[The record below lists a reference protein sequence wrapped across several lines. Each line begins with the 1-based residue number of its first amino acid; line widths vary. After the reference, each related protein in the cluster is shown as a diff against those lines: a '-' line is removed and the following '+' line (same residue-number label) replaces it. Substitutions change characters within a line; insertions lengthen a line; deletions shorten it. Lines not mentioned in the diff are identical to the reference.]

1 MSETPSER
9 DYVLA
14 CKELREAKQRIR
26 ELEAQLAEAQQ
37 TALTQSILARG
48 LRMEFNDAQ
57 AALAKDD
64 DLQHQTNMA
73 VIELRNE
80 LARVQAIVTCA
91 AEDLEARASLEGE
104 HTACAM
110 MCIAK
115 VLTAALAVL
124 GEKT

>member
-1 MSETPSER
+1 MMSDEIPQDKAAEVQSYWER
-9 DYVLA
+9 QYRKA
-14 CKELREAKQRIR
+14 IQRIR
-26 ELEAQLAEAQQ
+26 ELEAE
-37 TALTQSILARG
+37 
-48 LRMEFNDAQ
+48 
-57 AALAKDD
+57 LAKDD

-80 LARVQAIVTCA
+80 LARVQAVVTCA

-115 VLTAALAVL
+115 VLTAALDKKVSTSRQAADTKS
-124 GEKT
+124 GGCDAGNPSIA